1 MMRNC
6 RLETVLGLAV
16 DYEAVLACDCEEND
30 AIEKNIQLAK
40 KTLE

>member
-1 MMRNC
+1 MRNC
-6 RLETVLGLAV
+6 GLETVFGLAV